1 MNFLQEALSLGIQ
14 GIIRRFEHNNPS
26 VAMKLFDAL
35 AKNTADPE
43 RRAQAALGA
52 LRCAVQENAVSDIL
66 NFTIMWP
73 EMRADPS
80 GALAEAALGFTK
92 RLVVR
97 GHLDIAIELA
107 KAEVERKT
115 SARSLYLY
123 ARLLDRV
130 DARAAFEIYGR
141 AAEIAEQEPAF
152 PAVAVTARVRR
163 IERLA
168 MDPATCPQAALE
180 AVAADRTI
188 TADPDAATPA
198 QKLVIAA
205 GLLFSPG
212 RFARATGLSLL
223 VDLGRTAKPEIAQ
236 VAIRAAAQHA
246 DRLAEGLSSVEV
258 DRVGA
263 ALKHWPDAAQRDSA
277 LVRLLALV
285 RIASARGDDRD
296 RRLKEAWDAAPEI
309 FPLLYRAQA
318 VLAEGSVGSYASFD
332 EAQAA
337 ASREASRLGAGP
349 LEGVLRLASVGL
361 DAIVAIRRGKPLE
374 AASALQSAR
383 EMVGPFASEAPP
395 PFWTAVVLGLG
406 SRDQPVRDA
415 ALALA
420 EVLVSASGVAP
431 PPPSLRVRR
440 FATLLRRAGRAD
452 LAVRTLRWAASAKD
466 PSATQDLAGE
476 LARQGWNAALE
487 GNREVALAALR
498 EARDLAQATSTKAP
512 AAAASK
518 R

>member
-1 MNFLQEALSLGIQ
+1 
-14 GIIRRFEHNNPS
+14 
-26 VAMKLFDAL
+26 
-35 AKNTADPE
+35 
-43 RRAQAALGA
+43 
-52 LRCAVQENAVSDIL
+52 
-66 NFTIMWP
+66 
-73 EMRADPS
+73 
-80 GALAEAALGFTK
+80 
-92 RLVVR
+92 
-97 GHLDIAIELA
+97 
-107 KAEVERKT
+107 
-115 SARSLYLY
+115 
-123 ARLLDRV
+123 
-130 DARAAFEIYGR
+130 
-141 AAEIAEQEPAF
+141 
-152 PAVAVTARVRR
+152 
-163 IERLA
+163 
-168 MDPATCPQAALE
+168 
-180 AVAADRTI
+180 
-188 TADPDAATPA
+188 
-198 QKLVIAA
+198 
-205 GLLFSPG
+205 
-212 RFARATGLSLL
+212 
-223 VDLGRTAKPEIAQ
+223 
-236 VAIRAAAQHA
+236 
-246 DRLAEGLSSVEV
+246 
-258 DRVGA
+258 
-263 ALKHWPDAAQRDSA
+263 
-277 LVRLLALV
+277 
-285 RIASARGDDRD
+285 
-296 RRLKEAWDAAPEI
+296 
-309 FPLLYRAQA
+309 
-318 VLAEGSVGSYASFD
+318 
-332 EAQAA
+332 
-337 ASREASRLGAGP
+337 
-349 LEGVLRLASVGL
+349 VGL